1 MSKIIVLVHLYRPSL
16 TPDSINRTLRIKYF
30 SKMTKSS
37 MHISILQADILLSN
51 SLILKVT
58 VIKAEEYKTVA

>member
-1 MSKIIVLVHLYRPSL
+1 
-16 TPDSINRTLRIKYF
+16 
-30 SKMTKSS
+30 